1 MIYTENTPNPNAIK
15 FLADRKF
22 SEIGVK
28 EFQKEDLKKIDNNFV
43 KNLLNFNGVDLIL
56 ISEDFISV
64 KKNDKVDWQIL
75 KPSII
80 STINDYFEKN
90 QQPILLKKRDTVS
103 KKESDS
109 LVVQEIKKVLDS
121 KIRPA
126 VSKDGGDIEFVSF
139 NDGTVKVKLKGSC
152 SGCPSSIM
160 TLKQGVQNLLR
171 HYVKEVKNVEAL

>member
-15 FLADRKF
+15 FLGDRKF

-28 EFQKEDLKKIDNNFV
+28 EFQKTDLKKIDNNFV

-64 KKNDKVDWQIL
+64 KKNDKVDWQTL

-139 NDGTVKVKLKGSC
+139 NDGTVKVQLKGSC

>member
-28 EFQKEDLKKIDNNFV
+28 EFQKTDLKKIDNNFV

-64 KKNDKVDWQIL
+64 KKNDKVDWQTL

-90 QQPILLKKRDTVS
+90 QQPILLKKGDAIS

-139 NDGTVKVKLKGSC
+139 NDGTVKVQLKGSC

>member
-15 FLADRKF
+15 FLGDRKF

-28 EFQKEDLKKIDNNFV
+28 EFQKTDLKKIDNNFV

-64 KKNDKVDWQIL
+64 KKNDKVDWQTL

>member
-171 HYVKEVKNVEAL
+171 HYVKEVKSSSDS

>member
-15 FLADRKF
+15 FLGDRKF

-28 EFQKEDLKKIDNNFV
+28 EFQKTDLKKIDNNFV

-64 KKNDKVDWQIL
+64 KKNDKVDWQTL

-90 QQPILLKKRDTVS
+90 QQPILLKKGDAIS

-139 NDGTVKVKLKGSC
+139 NDGTVKVQLKGSC

>member
-15 FLADRKF
+15 FLGDRKF

-28 EFQKEDLKKIDNNFV
+28 EFQKTDLKKIDNNFV

-64 KKNDKVDWQIL
+64 KKNDKVDWQTL

-90 QQPILLKKRDTVS
+90 QQPILLKKSDTIS

>member
-1 MIYTENTPNPNAIK
+1 MKKGDAI
-15 FLADRKF
+15 
-22 SEIGVK
+22 
-28 EFQKEDLKKIDNNFV
+28 
-43 KNLLNFNGVDLIL
+43 
-56 ISEDFISV
+56 
-64 KKNDKVDWQIL
+64 
-75 KPSII
+75 
-80 STINDYFEKN
+80 
-90 QQPILLKKRDTVS
+90 S

-109 LVVQEIKKVLDS
+109 LVVQEIKKDLDS

-139 NDGTVKVKLKGSC
+139 NDGTVKVQLKGSC

>member
-126 VSKDGGDIEFVSF
+126 VSKDGGDIEFISF
-139 NDGTVKVKLKGSC
+139 NDGTVKVQLKGSC

>member
-15 FLADRKF
+15 FLGDRKF

-28 EFQKEDLKKIDNNFV
+28 EFQKTDLKKIDNNFV

-64 KKNDKVDWQIL
+64 KKNDKVDWQTL

-90 QQPILLKKRDTVS
+90 QQPILLKKSDTIS

-139 NDGTVKVKLKGSC
+139 NDGTVKVQLKGSC